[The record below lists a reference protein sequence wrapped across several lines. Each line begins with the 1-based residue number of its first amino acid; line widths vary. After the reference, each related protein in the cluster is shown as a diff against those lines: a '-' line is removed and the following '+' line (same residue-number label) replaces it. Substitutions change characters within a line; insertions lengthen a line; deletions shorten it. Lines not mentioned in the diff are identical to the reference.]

1 MQIHVYFSI
10 HVGNRASFFVAF
22 DYQSSDSDVL
32 NFQMHGDLC

>member
-1 MQIHVYFSI
+1 MQVHVYFSI
-10 HVGNRASFFVAF
+10 HVGNRAF